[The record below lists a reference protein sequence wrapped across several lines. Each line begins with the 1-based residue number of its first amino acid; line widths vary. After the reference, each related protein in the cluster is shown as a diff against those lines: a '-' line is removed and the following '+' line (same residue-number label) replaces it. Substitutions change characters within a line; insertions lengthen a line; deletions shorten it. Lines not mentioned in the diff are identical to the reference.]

1 MKTIKLDCPL
11 SEADVRELQIGD
23 TVYFNGVVY
32 ITRDL
37 GHRRMVEHIEQGKEL
52 PIDLEGAAIYHAGPV
67 TNKKND
73 KWEIVNCGPTSS
85 ARMNPYSPTIIKA
98 GIRVLI
104 GKGNMDDA
112 TLKAMKTHGAV
123 FLAAYS
129 LANIQAQH
137 FEGVLNVHWLDLSP
151 TEAIWVIRVRDWGP
165 LTVAMDSHGNNLY
178 SKITERAQERFKE
191 LRFFH

>member
-11 SEADVRELQIGD
+11 SEADVRELHIGD
-23 TVYFNGVVY
+23 TVYLNGVVY

-37 GHRRMVEHIEQGKEL
+37 GHKRMVEYIEQGKEL

-85 ARMNPYSPTIIKA
+85 ARMNPYSPSIIKA

-104 GKGNMDDA
+104 GKGTMDDV
-112 TLKAMKTHGAV
+112 TLKAMKTYGAV

-129 LANIQAQH
+129 LANIQAKY
-137 FEGVLNVHWLDLSP
+137 FKEVLNVHWLDLSP
-151 TEAIWVIRVRDWGP
+151 TEAIWVILVRDWGP

-178 SKITERAQERFKE
+178 AKLTARAQERFKE
-191 LRFFH
+191 LRFS

>member
-11 SEADVRELQIGD
+11 SEADVRELHIGD
-23 TVYFNGVVY
+23 TVYLNGVVY

-37 GHRRMVEHIEQGKEL
+37 GHRRMVEYIGQGKEL
-52 PIDLEGAAIYHAGPV
+52 PIDLEGAVIYHAGPV

-85 ARMNPYSPTIIKA
+85 ARMNPYSPSIIKA

-104 GKGNMDDA
+104 GKGTMDDA
-112 TLKAMKTHGAV
+112 TLKATKTYGAV

-137 FEGVLNVHWLDLSP
+137 FEEVLNVHWLDLSP
-151 TEAIWVIRVRDWGP
+151 TEAVWVIRVRDWGP

-178 SKITERAQERFKE
+178 AKLTARAQERFKE
-191 LRFFH
+191 LRFS